1 MVVDP
6 WTDLVVLVLAEQQE
20 GVLEQEVTFT
30 DKEQELVDN
39 REDTAG
45 RWGDQVKVDTTTSEI
60 VWIIKNK
67 IKIPFNC
74 SFVNKLSYSFYSH
87 G

>member
-6 WTDLVVLVLAEQQE
+6 WTDLVVLVLVEQQE
-20 GVLEQEVTFT
+20 GVLEQEETFT

-45 RWGDQVKVDTTTSEI
+45 RWGDQVGKTASLHLLLI
-60 VWIIKNK
+60 
-67 IKIPFNC
+67 
-74 SFVNKLSYSFYSH
+74 LYSFRQVNLF
-87 G
+87 